1 MIGYSDALK
10 YLYGLEKFGMVF
22 GLENIKWLLNII
34 DNPQSCLKTVHI
46 GGTNGKGSVASML
59 SHILKEAG
67 YTVGKYTSPHLVSF
81 TERITVNEEDISE
94 EEVAE
99 LTETI
104 KKKVEKKDKERFFTF
119 FDFTTAL
126 AFEHFSRKKTDIS
139 IIEVGLGGRFDST
152 NVVEP
157 AISIITNV
165 SYDHMQYLG
174 EDIADITKEKAGII
188 KGNTPVIT
196 GAQGTSAKI
205 IEATAK
211 KLDSPVYKLHRD
223 FSYKKTGDQM
233 MSYAGIKKNIDNL
246 SINLMGDHQF
256 INGAIS
262 LCAAEVLSSSGF
274 SINEDSMRKA
284 LASIKWQGRL
294 EVVNEN
300 PTIILD
306 GAHNPDSAHVLAE
319 FFKSHYTDKKKILIF
334 GVMKDKDCRKIIEKI
349 VPFTDAVILTKP
361 ATERALPPDE
371 MEGYVK
377 NPFVTEDVR
386 SALIKAKT
394 IADENSLIL
403 VTGSFYTIGEAK
415 AIIDE
420 IF

>member
-1 MIGYSDALK
+1 MTGYSDALG

-22 GLENIKWLLNII
+22 GLENIKWLLNLI
-34 DNPQSCLKTVHI
+34 DNPHSRLKTVHI
-46 GGTNGKGSVASML
+46 GGTNGKGSVASMM

-67 YTVGKYTSPHLVSF
+67 YTVGRYTSPHLVSF

-104 KKKVEKKDKERFFTF
+104 KKKVEEKDRERFFTF

-126 AFEHFSRKKTDIS
+126 AFEYFFRKKTDIS
-139 IIEVGLGGRFDST
+139 IIEVGLGGMFDST
-152 NVVEP
+152 NVIEP

-174 EDIADITKEKAGII
+174 EDIVDITKEKAGII
-188 KGNTPVIT
+188 KSNTPVIT
-196 GAQGTSAKI
+196 GAHGVSAQIIGT
-205 IEATAK
+205 TAK
-211 KLDSPVYKLHRD
+211 KLNSPVYNLHRD

-233 MSYAGIKKNIDNL
+233 MSYAGIKEKIDNL

-256 INGAIS
+256 TNGALS

-274 SINEDSMRKA
+274 SVKEDSIRDA
-284 LASIKWQGRL
+284 LANIKWQGRL
-294 EVVNEN
+294 EVVNKN

-306 GAHNPDSAHVLAE
+306 GAHNPDSAQVLAE

-334 GVMKDKDCRKIIEKI
+334 GVMKDKDYRKIIEKI
-349 VPFTDAVILTKP
+349 VPFTDKVILTRP
-361 ATERALPPDE
+361 ATERALPPE
-371 MEGYVK
+371 EIEGYVK
-377 NPFVTEDVR
+377 NPFITEDVR
-386 SALIKAKT
+386 SALIKAKA
-394 IADENSLIL
+394 IADENSLII

-415 AIIDE
+415 TTIDE

>member
-1 MIGYSDALK
+1 MMEYSDALS

-22 GLENIKWLLNII
+22 GLENIKWLLNLI
-34 DNPQSCLKTVHI
+34 DNPHSRFKTVHI

-67 YTVGKYTSPHLVSF
+67 YRVGKYTSPHLLSF
-81 TERITVNEEDISE
+81 KERITVNEECISE
-94 EEVAE
+94 KEVTE

-104 KKKVEKKDKERFFTF
+104 KKRVEEKDRERFFTF

-126 AFEHFSRKKTDIS
+126 AFEYFFRKKTDIS

-152 NVVEP
+152 NVIDP
-157 AISIITNV
+157 AISIITNI
-165 SYDHMQYLG
+165 SYDHTQYLG

-196 GAQGTSAKI
+196 GAQGISAQI
-205 IEATAK
+205 IWATAK
-211 KLDSPVYKLHRD
+211 ELKSPVYSLHRD

-233 MSYAGIKKNIDNL
+233 MSYAGIKEKIENL

-274 SINEDSMRKA
+274 SVKEDSIRNA
-284 LASIKWQGRL
+284 LANIKWQGRL
-294 EVVNEN
+294 EVVNTN

-306 GAHNPDSAHVLAE
+306 GAHNPDSAEVLAE

-334 GVMKDKDCRKIIEKI
+334 GVMKDKDYRKIIEKI
-349 VPFTDAVILTKP
+349 VPFTDKVILTRP
-361 ATERALPPDE
+361 ATERALPPE
-371 MEGYVK
+371 EIEGYVK
-377 NPFVTEDVR
+377 NPFITEDVR
-386 SALIKAKT
+386 SALIKAKA

-415 AIIDE
+415 TTIDE

>member
-1 MIGYSDALK
+1 MIEYSDALS

-22 GLENIKWLLNII
+22 GLENIKWLLSLI
-34 DNPQSCLKTVHI
+34 DNPHSRLKTVHI

-81 TERITVNEEDISE
+81 QERITVNEEEITE
-94 EEVAE
+94 KEVSE

-104 KKKVEKKDKERFFTF
+104 KKKVEKENKGKLFTF

-139 IIEVGLGGRFDST
+139 IIEVGLGGRLDST
-152 NVVEP
+152 NVIEP
-157 AISIITNV
+157 LISIVTNV
-165 SYDHMQYLG
+165 SYDHMEQLG
-174 EDIADITKEKAGII
+174 ENISDITKEKAGII

-196 GAQGTSAKI
+196 AAQGVSAQI
-205 IEATAK
+205 IEATAESFN
-211 KLDSPVYKLHRD
+211 SPVYRLHRD
-223 FSYKKTGDQM
+223 FFYDKTGDQM
-233 MSYAGIKKNIDNL
+233 MSYRGIGKNINNI

-256 INGAIS
+256 DNGAIS

-274 SINEDSMRKA
+274 NIDDDSLHKG
-284 LASIKWQGRL
+284 LSCIKWQGRL
-294 EVVNEN
+294 EVVKEN

-306 GAHNPDSAHVLAE
+306 GAHNADSAHVLAE
-319 FFKSHYTDKKKILIF
+319 FFKSHYRDKKKILIF
-334 GVMKDKDCRKIIEKI
+334 GVMKDKDYRKIIEKI
-349 VPFTDAVILTKP
+349 VPFTDTVILTRP
-361 ATERALPPDE
+361 ATERALLPSE

-377 NPFVTEDVR
+377 NPFITEDVR

-394 IADENSLIL
+394 VADKNSLIL
-403 VTGSFYTIGEAK
+403 ITGSFYTIGEAK

-420 IF
+420 IY